1 MLRSTSVFLTAALA
15 ISTGARPAATA
26 EPAPITFD
34 HFHDHAELTAALKS
48 LASAHPGLMTLVSAG
63 KSHGGRD
70 VWAVVLTNP
79 KTGPA
84 EKKAGFYI
92 DANIHG
98 NEVQGTEVALYAI
111 QYLLLNHGK
120 NELATRLL
128 DERAFYVIPTM
139 NPDSREVFI
148 AQATNPNAP
157 RSGLV
162 PFDDDRDGVA
172 DEDGPDDLDGDGS
185 ITQMRRRDP
194 NGRMKAHPDDPRIL
208 VPVRTGERGEYTLL
222 GTEGI
227 DNDGDGLINED
238 GPGGYDMNR
247 NFGFNWQPHYVQYGA
262 GDYPFS
268 FPETRVV
275 RDFVLSHP
283 NIAAAQNFHNNGA
296 MILRGPGAKNLGEY
310 LPEDRAV
317 YDFLGQKGE
326 KILPGY
332 RYLTVYKDLYTVYGG
347 SIDFWHNLFGIFT
360 FTNELDPD
368 LPVTPEDEGRP
379 ARRESE
385 AVRRARMLQRRLDEM
400 VHQDLVLLGE
410 QYTEWKPFRHP
421 LYGDIE
427 IGGVRKFG
435 RRVPPMFA
443 LPETAHRN
451 AAFCFFHADQMAR
464 LEFDRVEVKRLDGG
478 VHQIDV
484 RMRNTRVMPTMSAQT
499 IAKKL
504 YRADVLRLATKDARL
519 VAAGE
524 LTDAD
529 RGLTKALDVRSN
541 GVFVERGVQGFGIRE
556 LRLLVR
562 AKGSVTLVYDS
573 LKGGTYEKA
582 VTLP

>member
-1 MLRSTSVFLTAALA
+1 MLRSTPLLLVAALA
-15 ISTGARPAATA
+15 LSHGAQPATTA

-34 HFHDHAELTAALKS
+34 HFHDHAELTAALNS
-48 LASAHPGLMTLVSAG
+48 LARAHPGLMTLMSAG
-63 KSHGGRD
+63 KSHSGRD
-70 VWAVVLTNP
+70 IWAVVLTNP

-111 QYLLLNHGK
+111 RYLLLNHGK

-139 NPDSREVFI
+139 NPDAREVFI
-148 AQATNPNAP
+148 GQATSPNAP

-208 VPVRTGERGEYTLL
+208 VPVRAGERGEYTLL

-227 DNDGDGLINED
+227 DNDGDSFINED

-275 RDFVLSHP
+275 RDFVLAHP

-347 SIDFWHNLFGIFT
+347 SIDFWNNLFGIFT

-368 LPVTPEDEGRP
+368 LPVTPESEERP
-379 ARRESE
+379 TRRESE
-385 AVRRARMLQRRLDEM
+385 AARRARMLQRRLDDM
-400 VHQDLVLLGE
+400 AHQDLVLLGE
-410 QYTEWKPFRHP
+410 QYTDWKPFRHP

-427 IGGVRKFG
+427 IGGVRKLG

-451 AAFCFFHADQMAR
+451 AAFCFFHADQMPR
-464 LEFDRVEVKRLDGG
+464 LEFDRVDVKKLDGD
-478 VHQIDV
+478 VHQIDL
-484 RMRNTRVMPTMSAQT
+484 RMRNTRAMPTMSAQA

-504 YRADVLRLATKDARL
+504 YRADVLRLAAKDARL

-529 RGLTKALDVRSN
+529 RGLTKALEVRRN

-562 AKGSVTLVYDS
+562 AKGPVTLVYDS
-573 LKGGTYEKA
+573 LKGGAYEKA